1 MTDAGVTDA
10 EPTGR
15 PAPER
20 LAELDGIRGWAS
32 LMVLLYHA
40 LPEVDRGV
48 LPELE
53 SAPATMLFDGP
64 LAVQVF
70 FILSGAALSAGYLR
84 SGDTGIVRTL
94 AVRRYFRLTIPILM
108 ASALVWFAIVGGLE
122 AHRAGA
128 AVLRS
133 DWLASFLDF
142 RPSLGGMLWYALLGV
157 YLNPPAAQHYVPL
170 LWTMPIELF
179 GSYFVFNLLIM
190 MRPLT
195 GRRRLACYAAVLPVL
210 ALLAPLLVCFVIGIL
225 LAEARERGWPERVR
239 RSRLRVPAILL
250 ALLVLVGISAVRA
263 TAYQDL
269 IGGHAQM
276 TTGNLLLRDANAL
289 GLFLLV
295 WLVPGFGRFMSGR
308 LSGWL
313 GQISF
318 PLYLVQ
324 FAVLIT
330 LTARLAVWLVDP
342 ARPARA
348 VLYGIAAATVFV
360 SLVLAYGFA
369 EVERRALRVANRALS
384 RLLAPSARRV

>member
-1 MTDAGVTDA
+1 MPGAGVTDA

-32 LMVLLYHA
+32 LMALLYHA
-40 LPEVDRGV
+40 LPEVNRGV

-70 FILSGAALSAGYLR
+70 FILSGAALSAGYLH
-84 SGDTGIVRTL
+84 SGDIGIVRTL

-108 ASALVWFAIVGGLE
+108 ASALVWFAMVGGLD
-122 AHRAGA
+122 AHRQA
-128 AVLRS
+128 AVVLRS
-133 DWLASFLDF
+133 DWLARCLAF
-142 RPSLGGMLWYALLGV
+142 RPSLGGMFWYALVGV
-157 YLNPPAAQHYVPL
+157 YLNPPAALQYVPL

-179 GSYFVFNLLIM
+179 GSCCVFSLLTL
-190 MRPLT
+190 MRRLT
-195 GRRRLACYAAVLPVL
+195 GRRRLACYAAVLLAFGLLAPVL
-210 ALLAPLLVCFVIGIL
+210 ACFAIGIL
-225 LAEARERGWPERVR
+225 LAEAHERGWLERLR
-239 RSRLRVPAILL
+239 RSRLRGPAILL
-250 ALLVLVGISAVRA
+250 ALLLLAGISAVRA
-263 TAYQDL
+263 TAYQDF
-269 IGGHAQM
+269 IGRDAPMSAGS
-276 TTGNLLLRDANAL
+276 LLLRDANAL

-295 WLVPGFGRFMSGR
+295 WLVPGFARFMGGR

-313 GQISF
+313 GKISF

-330 LTARLAVWLVDP
+330 LTAQLSVWLVDP

-348 VLYGIAAATVFV
+348 VLYGIAAATVAA
-360 SLVLAYGFA
+360 SLVLAYGFGA
-369 EVERRALRVANRALS
+369 VERRALRGVYAALA
-384 RLLAPSARRV
+384 RLV